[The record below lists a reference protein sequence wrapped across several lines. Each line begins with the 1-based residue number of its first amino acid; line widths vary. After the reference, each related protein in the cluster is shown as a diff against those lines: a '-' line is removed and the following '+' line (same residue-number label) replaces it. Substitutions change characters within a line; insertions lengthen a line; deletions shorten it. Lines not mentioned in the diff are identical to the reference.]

1 MMKNEKLTSST
12 ETLNAIKQ
20 NEPKVKGDAKNKL
33 MSYQDQV
40 SGIATEL
47 EEILDLDDLEAKVY
61 LNLLRMGPIT
71 ASALAKELD
80 IDRARMYRTVDKLV
94 SRNIISTTL
103 SSPKLCIAA
112 NPHDALKI
120 ALGKKEDEVNKIKKS
135 GEAIMDKINNEITIN
150 QTSTVPTFRVVQGR
164 QNIYAD
170 IAQLIEDTTDVI
182 YIATTLDD
190 VSKMYHSTIPEKITI
205 CEKNGGEVRLLVDM
219 NDPKLAPFVK
229 RFNATET
236 KVGKLPSRGRMVV
249 QKNKNMIMSDS
260 ATSFQHS
267 GSDSDFSLCTNSME
281 MVDNIF
287 TLCSFLWDSSE
298 SLKTLD
304 VKNFVRT
311 KR

>member
-1 MMKNEKLTSST
+1 M
-12 ETLNAIKQ
+12 
-20 NEPKVKGDAKNKL
+20 

-40 SGIATEL
+40 SGIASEL

-61 LNLLRMGPIT
+61 LNLLRTGPIT

-103 SSPKLCIAA
+103 SSPKLCIATD
-112 NPHDALKI
+112 PHDALKI

-135 GEAIMDKINNEITIN
+135 GEAIIDKINNEITTNHIN
-150 QTSTVPTFRVVQGR
+150 SVPTFRVVQGR

-170 IAQLIEDTTDVI
+170 IAQLIENTTDVI

-190 VSKMYHSTIPEKITI
+190 VSRMYHSTIPEKITI
-205 CEKNGGEVRLLVDM
+205 CEKNGGHVRLLVDIS
-219 NDPKLAPFVK
+219 DPKLAPFVK

-236 KVGKLPSRGRMVV
+236 KICKLPSKGRIVV
-249 QKNKNMIMSDS
+249 QKDKKMIMSDS
-260 ATSFQHS
+260 AATFQNS
-267 GSDSDFSLCTNSME
+267 NSDSDFSLCTNSME
-281 MVDNIF
+281 MVENIF
-287 TLCSFLWDSSE
+287 TLCSFLWDSSK

-304 VKNFVRT
+304 VKNFVRKT
-311 KR
+311 S

>member
-1 MMKNEKLTSST
+1 
-12 ETLNAIKQ
+12 
-20 NEPKVKGDAKNKL
+20 

-40 SGIATEL
+40 SGIASEL

-61 LNLLRMGPIT
+61 LNLLRAGPIT

-103 SSPKLCIAA
+103 SSPKLCIAVD
-112 NPHDALKI
+112 PHEALKI

-135 GEAIMDKINNEITIN
+135 GEAIISKINNEITTN
-150 QTSTVPTFRVVQGR
+150 QTSSVPTFRVVQGR

-170 IAQLIEDTTDVI
+170 IAQIIENATDTI

-190 VSKMYHSTIPEKITI
+190 VSRMYHSTIPEKISI
-205 CEKNGGEVRLLVDM
+205 CEKNGGRVRLLVDM
-219 NDPKLAPFVK
+219 NDPKLTPFVK

-236 KVGKLPSRGRMVV
+236 KIGKLPSKGRMVV
-249 QKNKNMIMSDS
+249 QKNHKMIMSDS
-260 ATSFQHS
+260 SVSVQNS
-267 GSDSDFSLCTNSME
+267 NSDSDFSLCTNSTE

-287 TLCSFLWDSSE
+287 TLCTYLWESSK
-298 SLKTLD
+298 SIKTID
-304 VKNFVRT
+304 VKNFART
-311 KR
+311 IKA

>member
-1 MMKNEKLTSST
+1 MISHQE
-12 ETLNAIKQ
+12 
-20 NEPKVKGDAKNKL
+20 
-33 MSYQDQV
+33 QV
-40 SGIATEL
+40 SGIASEL
-47 EEILDLDDLEAKVY
+47 EDVLDLDDLEAKVY
-61 LNLLRMGPIT
+61 LNLLRAGPIT

-112 NPHDALKI
+112 DPHDALKI

-135 GEAIMDKINNEITIN
+135 GEAIIDKINNEINTN
-150 QTSTVPTFRVVQGR
+150 QNNTVPTFRVVQGR

-170 IAQLIEDTTDVI
+170 IAHVIENSTGVI

-190 VSKMYHSTIPEKITI
+190 VARMYHSTIPEKITL
-205 CEKNGGEVRLLVDM
+205 CEKNGGKVRLLVDM

-236 KVGKLPSRGRMVV
+236 RVGKLPSKGRMVV
-249 QKNKNMIMSDS
+249 QQEKKMIMSDS
-260 ATSFQHS
+260 AASSQNS
-267 GSDSDFSLCTNSME
+267 NSDSDFSLCTNSSE

-287 TLCSFLWDSSE
+287 TLCSFLWDASKP
-298 SLKTLD
+298 LKTID
-304 VKNFVRT
+304 VKNFV
-311 KR
+311 KKNK

>member
-1 MMKNEKLTSST
+1 MLT
-12 ETLNAIKQ
+12 
-20 NEPKVKGDAKNKL
+20 
-33 MSYQDQV
+33 YQEQV
-40 SGIATEL
+40 SGIASEL

-61 LNLLRMGPIT
+61 LNLLRAGPIT

-112 NPHDALKI
+112 DPHDALKI
-120 ALGKKEDEVNKIKKS
+120 ALGRKEDEVNKIKKS
-135 GEAIMDKINNEITIN
+135 GEAIINKINNEISTN
-150 QTSTVPTFRVVQGR
+150 QISTVPTFRVVQGR
-164 QNIYAD
+164 QNIYSD
-170 IAQLIEDTTDVI
+170 ISQLIENATGVI

-190 VSKMYHSTIPEKITI
+190 VSRMYHSTIPEKITI
-205 CEKNGGEVRLLVDM
+205 CEKNGGTVRLLVDM

-236 KVGKLPSRGRMVV
+236 RIGKLPSKGRMVV
-249 QKNKNMIMSDS
+249 QKDKKMIMSDS
-260 ATSFQHS
+260 AASSQYS
-267 GSDSDFSLCTNSME
+267 NADSDFSLCTNSSE

-287 TLCSFLWDSSE
+287 TLCSFLWESSKP
-298 SLKTLD
+298 LKTID
-304 VKNFVRT
+304 VKNFVRKT

>member
-1 MMKNEKLTSST
+1 M
-12 ETLNAIKQ
+12 
-20 NEPKVKGDAKNKL
+20 
-33 MSYQDQV
+33 MSYQEHV
-40 SGIATEL
+40 TGIASEL

-61 LNLLRMGPIT
+61 LNLLRAGPIT

-112 NPHDALKI
+112 DPHDALKI

-135 GEAIMDKINNEITIN
+135 GEAIIDKINSEITSSQI
-150 QTSTVPTFRVVQGR
+150 STVPTFRVVQGR

-170 IAQLIEDTTDVI
+170 IAHLIENSTGIT

-190 VSKMYHSTIPEKITI
+190 VSRMYHSTIPEKISI
-205 CEKNGGEVRLLVDM
+205 CEKNGGIVRLLVDM
-219 NDPKLAPFVK
+219 TDPKLAPFVK

-236 KVGKLPSRGRMVV
+236 RIGKLPSKGRMVV
-249 QKNKNMIMSDS
+249 QTNKKMIMSDS
-260 ATSFQHS
+260 AASSQNS
-267 GSDSDFSLCTNSME
+267 NADSDFSLCTNSSE

-287 TLCSFLWDSSE
+287 TLCSFLWDVSKP
-298 SLKTLD
+298 LKTID
-304 VKNFVRT
+304 VKNFVRKT
-311 KR
+311 KS

>member
-1 MMKNEKLTSST
+1 VDDEMMT
-12 ETLNAIKQ
+12 
-20 NEPKVKGDAKNKL
+20 
-33 MSYQDQV
+33 YQEHV

-47 EEILDLDDLEAKVY
+47 EEVLDLDDLEAKVY
-61 LNLLRMGPIT
+61 LNLLRAGPIT

-112 NPHDALKI
+112 DPHDALKI

-135 GEAIMDKINNEITIN
+135 GEAIIDKINNEITTN
-150 QTSTVPTFRVVQGR
+150 QSSTVPTFRVVQGR

-170 IAQLIEDTTDVI
+170 IAHVIENSTGTI

-190 VSKMYHSTIPEKITI
+190 VSRMYHSTIPEKISI
-205 CEKNGGEVRLLVDM
+205 CEKNGGKVRLLVDM

-236 KVGKLPSRGRMVV
+236 RIGKLPSKGRMVV
-249 QKNKNMIMSDS
+249 QEEKKMIMSDS
-260 ATSFQHS
+260 AASSQNS
-267 GSDSDFSLCTNSME
+267 NADSDYSLCTNSSE

-287 TLCSFLWDSSE
+287 TLCSFLWDSSKT
-298 SLKTLD
+298 LKTID
-304 VKNFVRT
+304 VKSFVKKTR
-311 KR
+311 

>member
-1 MMKNEKLTSST
+1 MMTYHEH
-12 ETLNAIKQ
+12 
-20 NEPKVKGDAKNKL
+20 
-33 MSYQDQV
+33 V

-61 LNLLRMGPIT
+61 LNLLRSGPIT

-112 NPHDALKI
+112 DPHDALKI

-135 GEAIMDKINNEITIN
+135 GEAIIDKINNEITTN
-150 QTSTVPTFRVVQGR
+150 QVSSVPTFRVVQGR

-170 IAQLIEDTTDVI
+170 IAQLIENTTDVI

-190 VSKMYHSTIPEKITI
+190 VSRMYHSTIPEKISI
-205 CEKNGGEVRLLVDM
+205 CEKNGGKVRLLVDM
-219 NDPKLAPFVK
+219 NDPKLTPFVK

-236 KVGKLPSRGRMVV
+236 KIGKLPSKGRMVV
-249 QKNKNMIMSDS
+249 QKDKKMIMSDS
-260 ATSFQHS
+260 ASSSQHS
-267 GSDSDFSLCTNSME
+267 GSDADFSLATNSTE

-287 TLCSFLWDSSE
+287 TLCSFLWESSKP
-298 SLKTLD
+298 LKTID
-304 VKNFVRT
+304 VKNFV
-311 KR
+311 KKSKSN

>member
-1 MMKNEKLTSST
+1 MISHQE
-12 ETLNAIKQ
+12 
-20 NEPKVKGDAKNKL
+20 
-33 MSYQDQV
+33 QV
-40 SGIATEL
+40 SGIASEL
-47 EEILDLDDLEAKVY
+47 EDVLDLDDLEAKVY
-61 LNLLRMGPIT
+61 LNLLRAGPIT

-112 NPHDALKI
+112 DPHDALKI

-135 GEAIMDKINNEITIN
+135 GEAIIDKINNEINTN
-150 QTSTVPTFRVVQGR
+150 QNNTVPTFRVVQGR

-170 IAQLIEDTTDVI
+170 IAHVIENSTGVI

-190 VSKMYHSTIPEKITI
+190 VARMYHSTIPEKITI
-205 CEKNGGEVRLLVDM
+205 CEKNGGKVRLLVDM

-236 KVGKLPSRGRMVV
+236 RIGKLPSKGRMVV
-249 QKNKNMIMSDS
+249 QQEKKMIMSDS
-260 ATSFQHS
+260 AASSQNS
-267 GSDSDFSLCTNSME
+267 NSDSDFSLCTNSSE

-287 TLCSFLWDSSE
+287 TLCTFLWDASKP
-298 SLKTLD
+298 LKTID
-304 VKNFVRT
+304 VKNFV
-311 KR
+311 KKNK

>member
-1 MMKNEKLTSST
+1 MITYNEYVVRISS
-12 ETLNAIKQ
+12 
-20 NEPKVKGDAKNKL
+20 
-33 MSYQDQV
+33 
-40 SGIATEL
+40 EL

-61 LNLLRMGPIT
+61 LNLLRVGPIT

-112 NPHDALKI
+112 DPHDALKI

-135 GEAIMDKINNEITIN
+135 GEAIINKINNEINTN

-170 IAQLIEDTTDVI
+170 IAHLIENSTGIT

-190 VSKMYHSTIPEKITI
+190 VSRMYYSTIPEKIII
-205 CEKNGGEVRLLVDM
+205 CEKNGGTVRLLVDM

-236 KVGKLPSRGRMVV
+236 RIGKLPSKGRMVV
-249 QKNKNMIMSDS
+249 QENKKMIMSDS
-260 ATSFQHS
+260 VASSHNATR
-267 GSDSDFSLCTNSME
+267 DSDFSVCLNSIE
-281 MVDNIF
+281 MVNNIF
-287 TLCSFLWDSSE
+287 TLCSLLWDASKP
-298 SLKTLD
+298 LKTID
-304 VKNFVRT
+304 F
-311 KR
+311 

>member
-1 MMKNEKLTSST
+1 MT
-12 ETLNAIKQ
+12 
-20 NEPKVKGDAKNKL
+20 
-33 MSYQDQV
+33 YQEHV
-40 SGIATEL
+40 SGIASEL

-61 LNLLRMGPIT
+61 LNLLRAGPIT

-112 NPHDALKI
+112 DPHDALKI

-135 GEAIMDKINNEITIN
+135 GEAIIDKINSEITTN
-150 QTSTVPTFRVVQGR
+150 QSSNVPTFRVVQGR

-170 IAQLIEDTTDVI
+170 IAHVIENSTGTI

-190 VSKMYHSTIPEKITI
+190 VSRMYHSTIPEKISI
-205 CEKNGGEVRLLVDM
+205 CEKNGGKVRLLVDM

-236 KVGKLPSRGRMVV
+236 RIGKLPSKGRMVV
-249 QKNKNMIMSDS
+249 QEGKKMIMSDS
-260 ATSFQHS
+260 AASS
-267 GSDSDFSLCTNSME
+267 GNSSSDSDYSLCTNSSE

-287 TLCSFLWDSSE
+287 TLCSFLWDSSKT
-298 SLKTLD
+298 LKTID
-304 VKNFVRT
+304 VKNFVRKT
-311 KR
+311 K